1 MRGQNEHLDL
11 AATVGTSS
19 ELLPRVETLEGAFL
33 RRLLGLFDI
42 MIGSSDQ
49 QSLLHPLPD
58 LANLTPRI
66 VRLGFHLLRA
76 AGPTPPLQSSI
87 MIRLLW
93 ISLRDLMACERR
105 IQVKHDSSGAPTE
118 MEGRSHQLAAPA
130 RPGPPGT
137 VTVTVSPAVLVI
149 A

>member
-1 MRGQNEHLDL
+1 MRGQNGHLNL

-58 LANLTPRI
+58 LANLAPRI

-87 MIRLLW
+87 MIRLFW
-93 ISLRDLMACERR
+93 VSHHDLMPASAIFGTTRLARSANLKAIVIGSPRR
-105 IQVKHDSSGAPTE
+105 
-118 MEGRSHQLAAPA
+118 
-130 RPGPPGT
+130 PGT
-137 VTVTVSPAVLVI
+137 VIGDCGCSPSHRRLSV
-149 A
+149 